1 MLHGYSF
8 VAPAFVAL
16 CLLWPAVPAAA
27 QTLVIDSAAC
37 RLLERYRPEPGQD
50 PTYRPGEDARGRPV
64 APADLGG
71 GTALAL
77 PETYEFE
84 VEVRPRDR
92 GRLRDSRIAVGRVS
106 VLPDGR
112 LLWNG
117 EPMDD
122 ARRVALLE
130 LCREQ
135 QE

>member
-8 VAPAFVAL
+8 VAPAFAAL
-16 CLLWPAVPAAA
+16 CLLCSTAPAAA
-27 QTLVIDSAAC
+27 QTLVVDSAAC
-37 RLLERYRPEPGQD
+37 RLLERYLPEPGQD
-50 PTYRPGEDARGRPV
+50 PSYRPGEDVHGRPV

-71 GTALAL
+71 SKALDL
-77 PETYEFE
+77 PETFEFD
-84 VEVRPRDR
+84 VEIRPRDS

-117 EPMDD
+117 EPLDD

-130 LCREQ
+130 LCREP
-135 QE
+135 

>member
-1 MLHGYSF
+1 MLNGYSF
-8 VAPAFVAL
+8 VAPGFVLL
-16 CLLWPAVPAAA
+16 CLLCAATPAAA

-50 PTYRPGEDARGRPV
+50 PAYRAGEDVRGRPV

-77 PETYEFE
+77 PETFEFE
-84 VEVRPRDR
+84 LEVRPRES
-92 GRLRDSRIAVGRVS
+92 GRLRDSRIGVGRVS

-117 EPMDD
+117 EPLDD

-135 QE
+135 GE